1 MLPVDPYDVIRG
13 RYVALSPMRQT
24 LVIPEEQDF
33 KQDETTYAV
42 LEPGEDS
49 FARVVDLSNKLVPG
63 KVNLRVEVSARVRTE
78 ISETEG
84 DEYSV
89 NFPFA
94 RYYMNEKL
102 ALVVE
107 ELFSALS
114 SKGRCSAVV
123 KIYGDGSFA
132 VADLEIDGL
141 PIREFIEIEQK
152 TQEEREWAEQEEE

>member
-24 LVIPEEQDF
+24 LVIQEEQDF

-42 LEPGEDS
+42 LEPGEDG

-78 ISETEG
+78 TSETEG

-114 SKGRCSAVV
+114 LKSRCSAVV

-132 VADLEIDGL
+132 VADLEIDDL